1 VDISTIWNILNTQA
15 GSTLVVGFFII
26 VVSITAI
33 YFQRKTTKQ
42 KSALEFLDRLSTEQS
57 LIDSANFLKDCHLN
71 PEMSVELIATSKKEE
86 HKNKQVQL
94 DVILNYFETLSIG
107 VRIGIYDKKTV
118 RLARKQQIIHTF
130 ERSEVYIKKIR
141 KDLKNDKIFENLEWL
156 FEKFKSEVEKEK

>member
-1 VDISTIWNILNTQA
+1 MDISTIWNILNTQA

-26 VVSITAI
+26 LVSITAI

-57 LIDSANFLKDCHLN
+57 LIDSANFLKDCHSN

-118 RLARKQQIIHTF
+118 RLSRKQQIIHTF